1 MLKKSLYSVIFL
13 LLPGIVYA
21 KDPNPAAWQSEVEL
35 GLVATRG
42 NTDTQNINGK
52 ATVINNRNSWKHTG
66 KLEVLNTS
74 DEDTTTA
81 ERYFL
86 SGKTAHKIDEES
98 YEFGL
103 LAYEADR
110 FSGYDY
116 RASVSIGYGRTVI
129 KTNVQTLD
137 LEFGVGARQSKV
149 ETTGDTENEGFL
161 RGAGIF
167 SWEVS
172 DHATFGEELT
182 VEAGEDST
190 ITKSITSLKS
200 QVAGNLA
207 TKITYTIKNTSDVPD
222 TVKETDMELAV
233 NLVLTF

>member
-1 MLKKSLYSVIFL
+1 MNRSLYSLILFL
-13 LLPGIVYA
+13 ITFSVHAQGMLAG
-21 KDPNPAAWQSEVEL
+21 KWESEVEL
-35 GLVATRG
+35 GLVTTRG
-42 NTDTQNINGK
+42 NTDTQNINAK
-52 ATVINNRNSWKHTG
+52 ATVINDREAWKHTG
-66 KLEVLNTS
+66 KLEVLNNS
-74 DEDTTTA
+74 DNDTTTA
-81 ERYFL
+81 EHYFA
-86 SGKTAHKIDEES
+86 SGKTAHKIDAKS

-103 LAYEADR
+103 LSYEADR

-129 KTNVQTLD
+129 KTNAKTLD
-137 LEFGVGARQSKV
+137 LELGAGARQSKV
-149 ETTGDTENEGFL
+149 KDTGDTESENFL

-167 SWEVS
+167 NWLVS

-207 TKITYTIKNTSDVPD
+207 TKITYIIKNTSNVPP
-222 TVKETDMELAV
+222 TVKESDIELAV
-233 NLVLTF
+233 NLVFSY